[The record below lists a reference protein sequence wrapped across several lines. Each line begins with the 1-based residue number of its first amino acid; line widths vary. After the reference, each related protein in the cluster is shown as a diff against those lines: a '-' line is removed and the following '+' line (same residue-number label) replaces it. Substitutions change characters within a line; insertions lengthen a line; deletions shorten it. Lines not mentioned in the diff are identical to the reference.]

1 MKRCM
6 KCKEPKDEEEF
17 SWRWKALGIRDDY
30 CKECRKTYN
39 DQYFSGPAKEK
50 HLKQVRERK
59 QAAREFAREY
69 VLNYL
74 ASHPCQ
80 SCGESD
86 IRVLEF
92 HHVGDKEATVSKMVG
107 EGYAVER
114 IQAELDK
121 CQVLCAN
128 CHRKLTI
135 EERGWFRRRK

>member
-6 KCKEPKDEEEF
+6 KCKELKDEEEF
-17 SWRWKALGIRDDY
+17 SWRWKELGIKDDY
-30 CKECRKTYN
+30 CKSCRKEYN
-39 DQYFSGPAKEK
+39 REYFNGSAKER
-50 HLKQVRERK
+50 HLAQVRERK

-74 ASHPCQ
+74 ATHPCET
-80 SCGESD
+80 CGEKD

-92 HHVGDKEATVSKMVG
+92 HHVGDKDNTVSKMVG
-107 EGYAVER
+107 EGYAVDR
-114 IQAELDK
+114 IQKELDK

-135 EERGWFRRRK
+135 EERGWFRGKR